1 MRWIPRKIE
10 AAAAC
15 RRVALMDVDCRGAID
30 CESARGPDADRHAK
44 LLIHLA
50 VEGSTLN
57 AYSHLGFRR
66 GQAHR
71 KRTGDERNAQK
82 TFPVSAGPY
91 AKLRYLSGSD
101 QDDEVW
107 RFRQLARL
115 RRIHFRGV
123 RWLVVLGHL
132 QSEQK

>member
-15 RRVALMDVDCRGAID
+15 RRVALMDVDCRRAID

-57 AYSHLGFRR
+57 AYSHSAFSILSSADFAGPV
-66 GQAHR
+66 
-71 KRTGDERNAQK
+71 NAQMIRA
-82 TFPVSAGPY
+82 THASPVRPTYDVEDQERPTIDVPSY
-91 AKLRYLSGSD
+91 GS
-101 QDDEVW
+101 
-107 RFRQLARL
+107 RC
-115 RRIHFRGV
+115 
-123 RWLVVLGHL
+123 
-132 QSEQK
+132 